1 MCSSDL
7 SGTKASTDAQS
18 SEINIDV
25 AANYN
30 NFVESTDGVDVEQ
43 PKHVIPTAANVSPSQ
58 EQEDAV
64 NVSAEYETNET
75 STEKMVNATA
85 SISTK
90 EQPDQPAIALSS
102 IQDVVEYGES
112 LLSASEEPTA
122 DRGPT
127 CPNDIVSM
135 PTTHEAIE
143 ATHEANE
150 TIELEAMNVTLP
162 ADATAVSEGKS
173 QIDLPPELN
182 DELAVGQRV
191 YEAQT
196 SLVEQLDNNHAAMEY
211 DYGEDNGVWA
221 EEDMVFFVEQQSP
234 SVDRKSVV

>member
-1 MCSSDL
+1 MKKIRKAVIPAAGYGTGFL
-7 SGTKASTDAQS
+7 PATKAF
-18 SEINIDV
+18 
-25 AANYN
+25 AN
-30 NFVESTDGVDVEQ
+30 T
-43 PKHVIPTAANVSPSQ
+43 
-58 EQEDAV
+58 
-64 NVSAEYETNET
+64 SAEYETSEV
-75 STEKMVNATA
+75 STKEVVNATA
-85 SISTK
+85 SISAK

-162 ADATAVSEGKS
+162 ADATAVSERT
-173 QIDLPPELN
+173 IDYAYSSTL
-182 DELAVGQRV
+182 
-191 YEAQT
+191 T
-196 SLVEQLDNNHAAMEY
+196 
-211 DYGEDNGVWA
+211 
-221 EEDMVFFVEQQSP
+221 
-234 SVDRKSVV
+234 